1 MREYLKIPDNVD
13 LKELEKFGFEEN
25 TLLRT
30 ENEKYFLLKQITE
43 DCSYYVD
50 IFFVVNITSRLLRF
64 ETSAYGIQDCDAES
78 FAKVLFDIT
87 QAGIV
92 EKVVGDD

>member
-1 MREYLKIPDNVD
+1 MLKIKDNVD

-43 DCSYYVD
+43 NCSYYVD
-50 IFFVVNITSRLLRF
+50 IFFVVNITSRVLRF
-64 ETSAYGIQDCDAES
+64 ETSAYAIQDYDAEG
-78 FAKVLFDIT
+78 FANVLFDLI
-87 QAGIV
+87 QAELV
-92 EKVVGDD
+92 EKVVE